1 MKQEA
6 QKISKKKMTAVMKRM
21 RIGKNAGTILE
32 VWRCLREM
40 TVDFLARSLNT
51 ILWNASG
58 MEKKCTG
65 SNFQE
70 LG

>member
-6 QKISKKKMTAVMKRM
+6 QKISKKKVTAVKKRM
-21 RIGKNAGTILE
+21 RNGKNAGTILE

-51 ILWNASG
+51 IL
-58 MEKKCTG
+58 
-65 SNFQE
+65 
-70 LG
+70 